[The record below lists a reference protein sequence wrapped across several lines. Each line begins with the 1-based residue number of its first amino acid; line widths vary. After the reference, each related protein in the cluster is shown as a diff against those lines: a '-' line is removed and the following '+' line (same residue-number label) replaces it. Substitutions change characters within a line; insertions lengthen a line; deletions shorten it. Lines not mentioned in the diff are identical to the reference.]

1 MVEPGSIAVNCEEK
15 ILQSLL
21 CCRTIF
27 NCTVICEEKLQQ
39 SLLYC
44 GARFNHCKLW
54 RQDIQSLYN
63 VEPGSVTVNK
73 GDKIQTLY
81 TVI

>member
-1 MVEPGSIAVNCEEK
+1 MVEPGSITVSCGEK

-21 CCRTIF
+21 
-27 NCTVICEEKLQQ
+27 
-39 SLLYC
+39 YG